1 MAGLASNSLEMR
13 DSHRGL
19 PAAKGSP
26 RLPPVA
32 ISIACD
38 IPDPAVAYDS
48 WPAPHASPTV
58 NAMSSQQLEGC
69 VAVITGASLGIGR
82 STAIAMGRAGAS
94 VVVNYRSH
102 EEEAQQVVD
111 AVKYPPIGKRGL
123 AGSRA
128 ASFGLAEGG
137 IAAHVTSSNE
147 ETLITVQIE
156 TLEAVRNFDQ
166 IVSLD
171 NIDCIFFGPSD
182 LSSALGYH
190 GQLKHPE
197 VLSIIERLGKITI
210 DSGKAAG
217 TIARDLEDYKRWV
230 DLGFQWVCT
239 GTTAFL
245 ASGAKNYI
253 EPLKNY
259 KTSVR

>member
-1 MAGLASNSLEMR
+1 MNKNLMKEKWARGEVCIGAFINITHSAVIEVLGIVGLDFVILDAEHTSLTPETAE
-13 DSHRGL
+13 HL
-19 PAAKGSP
+19 YQ
-26 RLPPVA
+26 VA
-32 ISIACD
+32 ELHNISSVTRIGE
-38 IPDPAVAYDS
+38 
-48 WPAPHASPTV
+48 
-58 NAMSSQQLEGC
+58 NSQQVIQKFLEGGSQG
-69 VAVITGASLGIGR
+69 VLIPL
-82 STAIAMGRAGAS
+82 
-94 VVVNYRSH
+94 VNTV
-102 EEEAQQVVD
+102 EEAQQVVD

-182 LSSALGYH
+182 LSSALGYP

-217 TIARDLEDYKRWV
+217 TIVRDLEDYKRWV

-245 ASGAKNYI
+245 VSGAKNYI
-253 EPLKNY
+253 EPLKDY